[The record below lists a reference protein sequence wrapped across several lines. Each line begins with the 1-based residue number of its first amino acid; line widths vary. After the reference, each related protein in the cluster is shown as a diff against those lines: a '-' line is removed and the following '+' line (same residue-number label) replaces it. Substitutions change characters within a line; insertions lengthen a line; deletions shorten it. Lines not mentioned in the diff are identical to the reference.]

1 MNQIVILRKRSFF
14 LLLVLGLTAA
24 TSQAQLKDVL
34 SKTGSKS
41 SPGSLLTQFAGALKP
56 TSFLS
61 SWASGGKTNWLST
74 ASKVTDA
81 VGMASSISSLTGFIK
96 PDMFKQ
102 GFNVSSITQAAS
114 AVKTLSDAGGLL
126 KSLEGG
132 LKPVAFLSSWA
143 SKRPAFMNALSLLK

>member
-1 MNQIVILRKRSFF
+1 MNQIVILRKKW
-14 LLLVLGLTAA
+14 LLLFLILGLTA
-24 TSQAQLKDVL
+24 TTTQAQLGGL
-34 SKTGSKS
+34 TGAKS
-41 SPGSLLTQFAGALKP
+41 PNAGGLLKQFAGALKP

-61 SWASGGKTNWLST
+61 SWASGGKANWLSA

-102 GFNVSSITQAAS
+102 GFNVSTITQAAS
-114 AVKTLSDAGGLL
+114 AVKTYSDASGLL

-132 LKPVAFLSSWA
+132 LKPAAFLSSWA
-143 SKRPAFMNALSLLK
+143 TKRPAFMTALNLLK

>member
-1 MNQIVILRKRSFF
+1 MNQLIILRKKSILLF
-14 LLLVLGLTAA
+14 LIMFLAAA
-24 TSQAQLKDVL
+24 TSQAQLGGL
-34 SKTGSKS
+34 TGAKPPSA
-41 SPGSLLTQFAGALKP
+41 GGLLKQFAGALKP

-81 VGMASSISSLTGFIK
+81 VGMASSISSLTSFIK

-102 GFNVSSITQAAS
+102 GFNVGTITQAAS
-114 AVKTLSDAGGLL
+114 AVKTFSDASGLL

-132 LKPVAFLSSWA
+132 LKPAAFLSSWA
-143 SKRPAFMNALSLLK
+143 TKRPGFMSALDLLK